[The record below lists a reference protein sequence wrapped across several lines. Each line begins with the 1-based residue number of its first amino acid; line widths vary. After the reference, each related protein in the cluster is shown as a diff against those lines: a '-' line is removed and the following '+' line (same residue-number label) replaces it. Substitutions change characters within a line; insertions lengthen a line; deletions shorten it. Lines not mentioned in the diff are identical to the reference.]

1 MAVISDEVY
10 ADFEEA
16 VYEAAVV
23 PELWP
28 QVLTSLGD
36 LSNSAGAALLCM
48 NERGVHY
55 VTAPVLEKV
64 VKRFVDENWDA
75 RNSRRGNVMA
85 KGLAGLPRFV
95 NEDDYLAPGEADTD
109 PMINELFRPEG
120 FGWAAGFVQ
129 QLPHGDVVVL
139 NLEQY
144 YERGPI
150 RGAALARL
158 DALYPHLARA
168 AMLTAR
174 SDLQRVRTAIETL
187 AAIGIPSAAVT
198 PKGRVVLANDA
209 FAHATHVWTTRGG
222 DRLGLHDRAAD
233 RMLGEALAAL
243 RIARSPRSIPVRA
256 EIGGAVNAVL
266 QVVPIRRAAHDIF
279 GSTDAIVV
287 LSEPQSGAADA
298 TLIQSLFDLTPA
310 EIAVAGA
317 VAAGKTIAD
326 IARASGRSIVTVRNQ
341 LKSAMSKTGSSR
353 QIELALLMRQL
364 GRPTG

>member
-1 MAVISDEVY
+1 MEYIGGGKQPNMGVISDEVY
-10 ADFEEA
+10 TDFEEA

-28 QVLTSLGD
+28 KVLTDLGD
-36 LSNSAGAALLCM
+36 LSDSAGAALLCI

-64 VKRFVDENWDA
+64 VKRFIDENWDA

-85 KGLAGLPRFV
+85 KGLAGVPRFV
-95 NEDDYLAPGEADTD
+95 NEDDYLAPGEAETD

-129 QLPHGDVVVL
+129 ELPHGDVIVL

-158 DALYPHLARA
+158 GALYPHLARA

-198 PKGRVVLANDA
+198 PNG
-209 FAHATHVWTTRGG
+209 
-222 DRLGLHDRAAD
+222 
-233 RMLGEALAAL
+233 
-243 RIARSPRSIPVRA
+243 
-256 EIGGAVNAVL
+256 
-266 QVVPIRRAAHDIF
+266 
-279 GSTDAIVV
+279 
-287 LSEPQSGAADA
+287 
-298 TLIQSLFDLTPA
+298 
-310 EIAVAGA
+310 
-317 VAAGKTIAD
+317 
-326 IARASGRSIVTVRNQ
+326 
-341 LKSAMSKTGSSR
+341 
-353 QIELALLMRQL
+353 
-364 GRPTG
+364 